1 MLRFHRRK
9 VFSFAVARLFEVNMR
24 RRALSSTIAAIL
36 VLGVAGTA
44 AAQSEAAKIATA
56 MGAAPASIAKNAT
69 VKDWPDKTGKM
80 ATLREGSN
88 GWVCY
93 PSRPETKYRKNDAM
107 CLDPM
112 WQEWM
117 TAYAEKRTPKI
128 TQVGY
133 AYMLSA
139 DEWGSNSE
147 EAKEPTPDN
156 QWHHMGPHVMVL
168 YPDASLLAG
177 IPVKPSMSGPYV
189 MDSGSPF
196 VHVMWPVK

>member
-1 MLRFHRRK
+1 
-9 VFSFAVARLFEVNMR
+9 MR
-24 RRALSSTIAAIL
+24 RRARSTALAATL

-44 AAQSEAAKIATA
+44 AGQSTEAKIASA
-56 MGAAPASIAKNAT
+56 MAAAPASIAKNAA

-93 PSRPETKYRKNDAM
+93 PSRPTTKYRKNDAM
-107 CLDPM
+107 CLDPA

-117 TAYAEKRTPKI
+117 AAWVEKRAPKI
-128 TQVGY
+128 TRVGY

-139 DEWGSNSE
+139 DEWGSNSG

-168 YPDASLLAG
+168 YPDSSLLAG

-196 VHVMWPVK
+196 VHVMWPMK

>member
-1 MLRFHRRK
+1 MWRR
-9 VFSFAVARLFEVNMR
+9 VP
-24 RRALSSTIAAIL
+24 STTLAATL
-36 VLGVAGTA
+36 VLGLAGTA
-44 AAQSEAAKIATA
+44 AAQSKAAKIANA
-56 MGAAPASIAKNAT
+56 MAAAPTSIAKNAA
-69 VKDWPDKTGKM
+69 VKDWPDETGKM

-93 PSRPETKYRKNDAM
+93 PSRPKTKYRKNDAM

-117 TAYAEKRTPKI
+117 AAYVGKRAPKV

-133 AYMLSA
+133 AYMLAA
-139 DEWGSNSE
+139 DEWGSNSGG
-147 EAKEPTPDN
+147 AKEPTPDN

-177 IPVKPSMSGPYV
+177 IPVRPSMSGPYV
-189 MDSGSPF
+189 MMSESPF